1 MNNELYILQREDAQE
16 HYLEQLIL
24 PSLDLF
30 TELIAN
36 FNEAIE
42 SEQYDKQ

>member
-1 MNNELYILQREDAQE
+1 M
-16 HYLEQLIL
+16 

-36 FNEAIE
+36 FNEALE
-42 SEQYDKQ
+42 VEKYDKKKFQ